1 MSFVSTIAIIFS
13 VIAALLLC
21 CAVALML
28 FCRKWCKKRNAS
40 HTALS
45 TGASTAPPLTPATP
59 SAPPAYTPAP
69 DYIPISA
76 NASAVDATPVMA
88 VAQVH
93 PCLSSRCRPPPPY
106 ATIHC
111 TERGNEWQHNIGPTN
126 H

>member
-28 FCRKWCKKRNAS
+28 SCRKWCKKRNAS
-40 HTALS
+40 HAALS
-45 TGASTAPPLTPATP
+45 TAPSPTPATTVA
-59 SAPPAYTPAP
+59 SAPPAYSPTSSS
-69 DYIPISA
+69 DYIPFSVGA
-76 NASAVDATPVMA
+76 NAVGATPVMA
-88 VAQVH
+88 VAQVQ

-111 TERGNEWQHNIGPTN
+111 TERADEWQHNIGPLN